1 MPAPDTETEGKPPL
15 FANRLAGLE
24 LNRTN
29 VAVILAVII
38 GIGAGLFACIFR
50 QMIALAQG
58 LFFGQGQTLGA
69 WLGDAWVIVI
79 PALGGLLVGPLTHF
93 LAREAKGHGV
103 PEVMESVSLRGGRIR
118 LRVIAVKALASATCI
133 GSGGSVGR
141 EGPIIQMGSAIGSSI
156 GQILRVPEPMLRTL
170 VACGAA
176 AGIAAT
182 FNTPIAGVIFALEI
196 ILGEFTASNFG
207 LLVVSSVTASLL
219 SRVLL
224 GDNPAFAVPAYYQLH
239 HPVELL
245 FYVFLGLAAGAVGA
259 AFTRLL
265 YFLEDFFD
273 KIKYLPAYLQP
284 AVGGLALGLIGWKL
298 PQIFGIGYETVSLAL
313 AGELTLGLLI
323 ILLLAK
329 LVATSLTLGSG
340 GSGGIFAPS
349 LFMGAML
356 GGLWGTLIHTVYPQ
370 LTAPSGAYSL
380 VGMGAV
386 VAATTQAPIQAILI
400 VFEMTRDYRIILPL
414 MMACVVGTFIAQ
426 RLSKESIYTMKLARR
441 GISLRSG
448 HDLNVLRAIT
458 VEQAMSAEVVSVRVN
473 ETLNEVVTN
482 MQRYHYNG
490 FPVVDHEGSLCGIIT
505 LADVRATLPD
515 QPHERLKVPVARVM
529 KRRVHTITPQASLE
543 EAFRQFAL
551 RNVER
556 LIVVNDHDPRKPA
569 GVLTVRDVIGAY
581 HRALLEHPRGVPL
594 ADSCA
599 GAGILT

>member
-1 MPAPDTETEGKPPL
+1 M

-426 RLSKESIYTMKLARR
+426 R
-441 GISLRSG
+441 
-448 HDLNVLRAIT
+448 
-458 VEQAMSAEVVSVRVN
+458 
-473 ETLNEVVTN
+473 
-482 MQRYHYNG
+482 
-490 FPVVDHEGSLCGIIT
+490 
-505 LADVRATLPD
+505 
-515 QPHERLKVPVARVM
+515 
-529 KRRVHTITPQASLE
+529 
-543 EAFRQFAL
+543 
-551 RNVER
+551 
-556 LIVVNDHDPRKPA
+556 
-569 GVLTVRDVIGAY
+569 
-581 HRALLEHPRGVPL
+581 
-594 ADSCA
+594 
-599 GAGILT
+599 